1 MKKLRI
7 LSLAAFLIA
16 ACFVCNSCYGPFRL
30 TTKLYTWNGTVG
42 SKWANEG
49 VFLAFAIIPVYAVT
63 LFLDGIIFNS
73 IEFWGGSNPISMND
87 DDVEIQIVKSGDKE
101 YSITAMKN
109 KFIIEQLKGPQAG
122 DLAEVL
128 FIPEEQSCYLNHN
141 GEKTKLYEY
150 LPAEDGRDQVN
161 LYLPGGNLVKMDA
174 GSIDPGTIQAII
186 QEEIH
191 YLAVQQ

>member
-1 MKKLRI
+1 MKKLRV

-16 ACFVCNSCYGPFRL
+16 ACFLCNSCYGPFRL

-49 VFLAFAIIPVYAVT
+49 VFLAFAILPVYFVT

-73 IEFWGGSNPISMND
+73 IEFWGGSNPISMNEG
-87 DDVEIQIVKSGDKE
+87 DVEIQIVKSGDKE

-109 KFIIEQLKGPQAG
+109 KFVIEQLKGPQAG
-122 DLAEVL
+122 HIAEVL

-141 GEKTKLYEY
+141 GENIKLLEFF
-150 LPAEDGRDQVN
+150 PADDGREQVN
-161 LYLPGGNLVKMDA
+161 LYLPGGKMVKLDA
-174 GSIDPGTIQAII
+174 GMIDSETIQAVISS
-186 QEEIH
+186 EIH
-191 YLAVQQ
+191 YLADRD